1 MTSLSNGLRRGMISA
16 VLAAVFA
23 LLFASPVSAHAEL
36 VSSDPASGERLEAA
50 PDTITMTFTESV
62 NLVDDGIHLVD
73 SVGATLKTPA
83 PSVTGHT
90 VTWPMPAHLPDGSY
104 AVSWRVVSSDGHPVA
119 GAFSFGI
126 GAAASN
132 GPATVQATPT
142 SETAPWQVIVA
153 RLAGYLAFSLLA
165 GVIAFVLFCSPG
177 SRTDATL
184 QLLVRVGLVGGFVAA
199 VAGLLMQGPYTA
211 GVPATRLFDP
221 GLLRET
227 LGTPFGTAMAW
238 RLTLYAAL
246 LGLVWRL
253 PVVASRTVKWLVALG
268 VLGAAAAIAAA
279 GHGAASG
286 RLVDLAVVAV
296 HVVAAGIWV
305 GGLVV
310 LVALGRSVERRAWH
324 QFSTLAMTS
333 VLVLVAT
340 GALNSLSHVHAVAQ
354 LWQTRYGLV
363 LVTKLVLVAGALA
376 TAAVSRRRL
385 QQHRVPL
392 RSVRLEALVTVAVLT
407 ATAVLSMTTPP
418 PRDTS
423 PTGSV
428 PGGAAARS
436 AAANAVVQM
445 SLGSDRRAVLGVLP
459 ASTAGSQL
467 HLLLTDDEGQPIR
480 TTRVR
485 LKLSNP
491 GRGLGAI
498 PVPLDRRNG
507 VWVADFTFPLPGT
520 WKAILSVEDPTLS
533 AVVTSGTFTVTG

>member
-90 VTWPMPAHLPDGSY
+90 VTWPMPAQLPDGSY

-126 GAAASN
+126 GAAAATS
-132 GPATVQATPT
+132 GAATVQTTPT
-142 SETAPWQVIVA
+142 AETAPWQVIVA

-253 PVVASRTVKWLVALG
+253 PVLASRTVRWLVAVG

-286 RLVDLAVVAV
+286 RPVDLAVVAV

-333 VLVLVAT
+333 VLALVAT

-363 LVTKLVLVAGALA
+363 LVTKLVLVAGALVA
-376 TAAVSRRRL
+376 AAVSRRRL

-407 ATAVLSMTTPP
+407 ATAVLSMTSPP

-423 PTGSV
+423 PTGSG
-428 PGGAAARS
+428 PGRRRGRVRRGQRCRPDATRFGPPGRPGRPAGRNRRQS
-436 AAANAVVQM
+436 AAPPP
-445 SLGSDRRAVLGVLP
+445 DRR
-459 ASTAGSQL
+459 
-467 HLLLTDDEGQPIR
+467 
-480 TTRVR
+480 
-485 LKLSNP
+485 
-491 GRGLGAI
+491 
-498 PVPLDRRNG
+498 
-507 VWVADFTFPLPGT
+507 
-520 WKAILSVEDPTLS
+520 
-533 AVVTSGTFTVTG
+533 